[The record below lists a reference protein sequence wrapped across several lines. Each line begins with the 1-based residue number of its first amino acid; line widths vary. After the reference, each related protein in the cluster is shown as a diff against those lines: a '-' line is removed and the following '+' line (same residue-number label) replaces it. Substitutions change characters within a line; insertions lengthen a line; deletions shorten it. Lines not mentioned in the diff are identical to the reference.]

1 MLMLCSC
8 VQVCCKQGAV
18 HAQDSCGQA
27 YIRFVLATHSA
38 FNVQPLLLSSLVS
51 FQQGGC
57 CTLIKSVA
65 SACCLFAS
73 NPEDACIQTVQDS
86 VLSCFVCLCK
96 RVCCHSCKAGFLAP
110 SVCASVCAHT
120 VARQRALLTCLS
132 VQACVLSQLQSS
144 SSLCCLSVQACV
156 AGMFELQDN
165 IAFENHLLIALSV
178 CAGVC
183 SRHV

>member
-1 MLMLCSC
+1 MQLCASVLQTRC
-8 VQVCCKQGAV
+8 SPCGRR
-18 HAQDSCGQA
+18 CGQA
-27 YIRFVLATHSA
+27 YMRFVLATHSA

-65 SACCLFAS
+65 SACCLFAP
-73 NPEDACIQTVQDS
+73 NPEDACTQTVQNS

-96 RVCCHSCKAGFLAP
+96 RVCCHSCKADFLAP

-120 VARQRALLTCLS
+120 VARQSCSLDLS
-132 VQACVLSQLQSS
+132 VCASVCALTVAKQL
-144 SSLCCLSVQACV
+144 LVT
-156 AGMFELQDN
+156 
-165 IAFENHLLIALSV
+165 LSV

-183 SRHV
+183 GRHV